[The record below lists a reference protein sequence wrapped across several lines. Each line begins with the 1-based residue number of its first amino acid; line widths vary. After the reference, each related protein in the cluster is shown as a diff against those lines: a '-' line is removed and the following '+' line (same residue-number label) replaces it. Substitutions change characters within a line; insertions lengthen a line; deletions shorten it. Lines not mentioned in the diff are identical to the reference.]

1 MEITNFKVE
10 VNPFLRMAI
19 VKTNVNDCERSFAMY
34 YKDVDE
40 WNSFSLDG
48 KIFDIHFDY
57 DEEFSVSIYPY
68 INEDDKYKN
77 HCEVE
82 LTIKLN
88 NK

>member
-1 MEITNFKVE
+1 METINFKVE

-19 VKTNVNDCERSFAMY
+19 VKTNINDCEYSFGLFY
-34 YKDVDE
+34 NELDE

-48 KIFDIHFDY
+48 KDYDIHFLY
-57 DEEFSVSIYPY
+57 DDKFSVSIYPLHSNY
-68 INEDDKYKN
+68 DNSCI
-77 HCEVE
+77 VE